1 MKKEIKFLADEN
13 IPLKVVSNLV
23 KSKID
28 IIAVAEKSA
37 RIKDEEILS
46 LAQKEGR
53 VIVTFD
59 KDFGEL
65 VFRRKKETNGVILL
79 QVHPQ
84 TQEKTE
90 MILKKVCCLNIDF
103 SSSFC
108 IVKESRI
115 KVISLQ
121 S

>member
-13 IPLKVVSNLV
+13 IPLKVISNLLRDR
-23 KSKID
+23 ID

-37 RIKDEEILS
+37 RIKDEEILE
-46 LAQKEGR
+46 LAKKEGR
-53 VIVTFD
+53 VIITFD

-65 VFRRKKETNGVILL
+65 VFRKKRETNGVILL
-79 QVHPQ
+79 QLHPQ

-90 MILKKVCCLNIDF
+90 MILKKVCSLNIDF

-115 KVISLQ
+115 KVISLRH
-121 S
+121 